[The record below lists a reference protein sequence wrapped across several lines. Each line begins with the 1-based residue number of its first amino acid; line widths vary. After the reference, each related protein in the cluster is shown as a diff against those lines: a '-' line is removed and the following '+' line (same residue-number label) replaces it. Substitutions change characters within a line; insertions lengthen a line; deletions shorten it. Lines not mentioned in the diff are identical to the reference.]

1 MKQVININFQ
11 GRVIPIEVSAFELLK
26 SYTDS
31 LAKYFSNEDGKEEII
46 NDIENRIG
54 ELFQE
59 RLKAGATC
67 ITDDDVNAI
76 IKSMG
81 RPEDLEAAEETTAQ
95 QSYNT
100 QQQGTE
106 QQSQGTAS
114 SQSTATHKRLFR
126 DENHKVLGGVC
137 SGIANYFGT
146 DIVIVRII
154 AILLAGVLVVPY
166 IILWVAVPSSASV
179 EIGGARKKLYRDVD
193 DKIIAGV
200 GSGLGNYF
208 GVNPWIP
215 RVLFLLPF
223 LSFIFHWS
231 HMTFLD
237 FPNFI
242 RFSFSPGSLMV
253 YIILWLVIPEAITT
267 AEKLEMKGEKVD
279 LNSIKNSV
287 MEEMKGVKQRAE
299 KFGQEA
305 KAFAEEKG
313 KTVGAEM
320 SNVARRSGRSFGDI
334 ILLLLKIF
342 SYFIIGVVCFVLV
355 VVLFA
360 IAIAAI
366 GVFPL
371 KDYVLDGR
379 WENLLAWGTLIFFI
393 AVPVIGVITWI
404 IRRLTKAKKSGRLLR
419 FSFISL
425 WIVGWASVVM
435 LIASIAKNFKTENNR
450 YAQSVSLTNPT
461 VDKLEITG
469 PDDIT
474 WYNARNNFF
483 RFAPFT
489 NISDEDTLYVS
500 NVHFRII
507 KSNNDSFQVSI
518 MKLAN
523 GETRKAAEQAA
534 ANYEYTLTQYDTL
547 MRTPVGIAITR
558 NNKFRNQHVVVT
570 VAVPVGKRIKIDQ
583 VIWKTPSGKVNIE
596 FDNNDW
602 DDYWGNEE
610 RGWTT
615 NVEYIMKTDG
625 LYTMSGKPAYRS
637 HDDDEDDSDEPVPGN
652 IKKEIQKAISDSIK
666 SQNLKDSIQKDIQ
679 QLKQKALNQT
689 KTNAIMMPTGLP
701 LINSMMQ

>member
-59 RLKAGATC
+59 RLKAGVTC

-76 IKSMG
+76 IRSMG
-81 RPEDLEAAEETTAQ
+81 RPEDLEAVEETTSQ
-95 QSYNT
+95 QSNNT
-100 QQQGTE
+100 QQQRTE
-106 QQSQGTAS
+106 QQSQSTS
-114 SQSTATHKRLFR
+114 TSQTTETHRRLFR

-137 SGIANYFGT
+137 SGFANYFGT
-146 DIVIVRII
+146 DIIIIRII
-154 AILLAGVLVVPY
+154 AVLLAGVLIVPY
-166 IILWVAVPSSASV
+166 LILWVAVPSSASV
-179 EIGGARKKLYRDVD
+179 EIGGARKKLYRDSD

-231 HMTFLD
+231 HMAFLD

-253 YIILWLVIPEAITT
+253 YIILWLVIPEAVTT

-305 KAFAEEKG
+305 KTFAEEKG

-320 SNVARRSGRSFGDI
+320 SNVARRSSRSFGDI

-342 SYFIIGVVCFVLV
+342 GYFIIGVVCFVLV

-360 IAIAAI
+360 IAIGAI

-371 KDYVLDGR
+371 KDFIINDG
-379 WENLLAWGTLIFFI
+379 WQNILAWGTLIFFI

-425 WIVGWASVVM
+425 WIIGWASVVM
-435 LIASIAKNFKTENNR
+435 LVASIAKNFKNENNR
-450 YAQSVSLTNPT
+450 YAQPVALINPT

-489 NISDEDTLYVS
+489 NINDEDTLYLS
-500 NVHFRII
+500 NVHFRIV

-523 GETRKAAEQAA
+523 GESRKDAEQIAA
-534 ANYEYTLTQYDTL
+534 KYDYTLTQYDTL
-547 MRTPVGIAITR
+547 LRTPVGIAITR
-558 NNKFRNQHVVVT
+558 NNKFRNQHAIVT

-583 VIWKTPSGKVNIE
+583 KIWKTPSGRVNIE
-596 FDNNDW
+596 FDNSDW
-602 DDYWGNEE
+602 DDSWGNEE

-615 NVEYIMKTDG
+615 NVEYIMKADG
-625 LYTMSGKPAYRS
+625 LYTMDGIPAYKEH
-637 HDDDEDDSDEPVPGN
+637 HDGDDDSDEPVPGN

-666 SQNLKDSIQKDIQ
+666 AQELKDSIQKNLQ
-679 QLKQKALNQT
+679 QPKQKAFNEN
-689 KTNAIMMPTGLP
+689 KTNAIMIPTGLP
-701 LINSMMQ
+701 IINSMMQ